1 MAFPRFME
9 RFGWKKLMLREH
21 GSETIAYD
29 ITNYTARYTATGK
42 WIRMRHKG
50 GKQLR

>member
-1 MAFPRFME
+1 MAFPRFMQL
-9 RFGWKKLMLREH
+9 FGWKLMLREH

-29 ITNYTARYTATGK
+29 VTNHTARYTAIGK
-42 WIRMRHKG
+42 LIRMRHKG